1 MSAEVSFSIS
11 LLITL
16 AVTVSA
22 VYFLWRYIEPALSD
36 YAGNRIRGRF
46 WAMICSAIIVLPP
59 LLMLTL
65 DLEGQPAPRS
75 LLFAVVARVRWPL
88 FSLFFATLIVAFIAL
103 MLHVPREAPLSRP
116 ELDDLKR
123 LLDKMERIRAREIL
137 SRVEETPAINPK
149 ELDDLN
155 RLVDKIQDMRTRGG
169 RGDAHSVN

>member
-1 MSAEVSFSIS
+1 MAEVGFSIS
-11 LLITL
+11 LVITL
-16 AVTVSA
+16 AMTAGA
-22 VYFLWRYIEPALSD
+22 VYFLWRYIEPALTD

-59 LLMLTL
+59 LLVLTFDL
-65 DLEGQPAPRS
+65 DPHPSHRS
-75 LLFAVVARVRWPL
+75 LLFTVVARVRWPL
-88 FSLFFATLIVAFIAL
+88 LSLFFATLIVAAVAL
-103 MLHVPREAPLSRP
+103 SLHVPREAPLSRP